1 MEEQLVRLINK
12 NDLEEFKKIIENGF
26 DINKKFSYLRNAL
39 FEDILNEVERDN
51 INRHVDF
58 HNYKGNSLLHY
69 ACIVSRIEVV
79 NDKKKYNLSIFLKTQ
94 LDPTVFHH
102 REFLIVRI
110 TK

>member
-26 DINKKFSYLRNAL
+26 DINKKFSYSRNVL

-69 ACIVSRIEVV
+69 A
-79 NDKKKYNLSIFLKTQ
+79 
-94 LDPTVFHH
+94 
-102 REFLIVRI
+102 
-110 TK
+110 